1 MRFLVKNLVFV
12 FAFCSIIS
20 GQNSTEPQNLSEW
33 KEIVELKEL
42 NRKNEDVSRLINQ
55 LEERQDKLITDL
67 DEIPDKDIAEA
78 KKLNAK
84 IDRLFPCCPLVGVD
98 RETFGM
104 SSGYAFRTENT
115 GDGYFA
121 TRLLYKNNQ
130 FEITTGDA
138 SHGFI
143 KNIGKIPLEKVSEQT
158 PEFISLAKYEA
169 PTEIGSIKDEFVSDE
184 LKFQRKVPV
193 KIGDTYI
200 LRILNYVFDTK
211 LDGIY
216 AVKVQREDSDGS
228 IIIFVKKIKEY
239 GTPKLAVKEKYSP
252 HEIYLTGLIIKIQ
265 KILRERGFN
274 EVQLV
279 ATEREII
286 VRGFVPVGKT
296 DEVLKIIKEIDSYQD
311 FKNQLTE
318 K

>member
-1 MRFLVKNLVFV
+1 MKFFVKNFLFV
-12 FAFCSIIS
+12 FAFCSFVC
-20 GQNSTEPQNLSEW
+20 GQNLPES
-33 KEIVELKEL
+33 KEIIELKGL
-42 NRKNEDVSRLINQ
+42 NRKNEDVSRLIRQ
-55 LEERQDKLITDL
+55 LENRQDKLITDL
-67 DEIPDKDIAEA
+67 DEIPDNDLAEA

-84 IDRLFPCCPLVGVD
+84 IDRLFPCCPLAGVD

-104 SSGYAFRTENT
+104 SSGFAFRTEKT

-121 TRLLYKNNQ
+121 TYLIYKNNQ

-184 LKFQRKVPV
+184 IKFQRKVSV

-200 LRILNYVFDTK
+200 LRILNYSSDTK

-216 AVKVQREDSDGS
+216 AIKIHREDTDGS
-228 IIIFVKKIKEY
+228 IIILVKKIKEY
-239 GTPKLAVKEKYSP
+239 DTPKLAVKEKYSL
-252 HEIYLTGLIIKIQ
+252 HEIYVTGLIIKIQ

-286 VRGFVPVGKT
+286 VRGFVPIGKT
-296 DEVLKIIKEIDSYQD
+296 DEVLKILKEIDYYQD
-311 FKNQLTE
+311 YKNELTE